1 MNVADNQDDT
11 LAVNKALK
19 AANEI
24 VMADP
29 DGTQHT
35 GVAVKLSGIVN
46 VARDKG
52 EIDHYKILTYGSGVP
67 MPIQKGRIDGV
78 QNLSHVT
85 KEEYENLRVDSDGLV
100 RYVSSNGENLTGIAL
115 PIYRKSESGSFNQI
129 KIGSEHSNVTGLFG
143 DGPGTTV
150 LKQI

>member
-1 MNVADNQDDT
+1 MRTVVSKPTVEGVEYDVHYDHKNKWYYVNATDFGLNVSDNQDDT

-85 KEEYENLRVDSDGLV
+85 KEEYENLRVDLFVMLV
-100 RYVSSNGENLTGIAL
+100 LTEKTL
-115 PIYRKSESGSFNQI
+115 QE
-129 KIGSEHSNVTGLFG
+129 
-143 DGPGTTV
+143 
-150 LKQI
+150 